1 MPIHRQLPT
10 HVRQGVFTR
19 VSGLG
24 LETLLKTLPVSLKLL
39 PKRLDSLNRYS
50 PTLGIKQTFFMLIRS
65 VLPQLQ
71 ANVTLSN

>member
-10 HVRQGVFTR
+10 HVRQSVFTR

-24 LETLLKTLPVSLKLL
+24 LETLLKAPPVSLKLL

-50 PTLGIKQTFFMLIRS
+50 PAVGIKQTIFMLIRS
-65 VLPQLQ
+65 VLPQIR
-71 ANVTLSN
+71 ANE